1 MEYVVPVIERLKRE
15 NGKILIFTHENPDGD
30 GIGSMLALC
39 SFLRKKGK
47 NVTCA
52 MKDPLPHIYDFL
64 PNAQDI
70 KKLPLDEEFDLAVL
84 VDAAGAFRAGAPVK
98 AKEIVRIDHHIGGNV
113 ESIYDYV
120 DPYAPSTTTIVGR
133 ILRQWDESLIDKDI
147 AMCLYAGL
155 LTDTGSFRYNNVNK
169 ETFHFAEFL
178 VDKGV
183 NPNYMSTMIFE
194 RNRPSTIFLLKEVLS
209 TLEMHE
215 NGKIASLVVRRE
227 FLDKTGAEE
236 EETEGFVNFARGID
250 GVDVAFI
257 MIQKPDMDTW
267 RVSLRGKGKVNVQN
281 IAKKLGGG
289 GHKDAAGCRI
299 KGKEKEVKEKILSAI
314 KEEISKEKNQLVE
327 TNVN

>member
-1 MEYVVPVIERLKRE
+1 MNYVIPIVERLKRE

-70 KKLPLDEEFDLAVL
+70 KTLPLDEEFDLAIL
-84 VDAAGAFRAGAPVK
+84 VDAAGSFRAGTDIK
-98 AKEIVRIDHHIGGNV
+98 AKEIIRIDHHIGGNV

-120 DPYAPSTTTIVGR
+120 DPYAPSTTTVLGR
-133 ILRQWDESLIDKDI
+133 ILRYWDENAIDKDI

-169 ETFHFAEFL
+169 ETFSFAEFL
-178 VDKGV
+178 VEKGV
-183 NPNYMSTMIFE
+183 DPNYMSTMIFE
-194 RNRPSTIFLLKEVLS
+194 RNKPSTILLLKEVLS
-209 TLEMHE
+209 TLEFHQE
-215 NGKIASLVVRRE
+215 GKVASLVVRRE
-227 FLDKTGAEE
+227 FLEKTGAEE
-236 EETEGFVNFARGID
+236 EETEGFVNFARGIE
-250 GVDVAFI
+250 GVEVAFI
-257 MIQKPDMDTW
+257 MIQKPDKETW
-267 RVSLRGKGKVNVQN
+267 RVSLRGKGKVNVQQ

-299 KGKEKEVKEKILSAI
+299 KGEETEVKKKILEAI
-314 KEEISKEKNQLVE
+314 REELEKTEEKVLLK
-327 TNVN
+327 TA